1 MVISY
6 FVPVP
11 FDMGQYRCVFEDAID
26 GFVQLGNNPT
36 LLGCFIGKYEWDHG
50 LIEMIKLNHGGYHGE
65 NYVCLFQKFK
75 TFMSYLVKIAWFLID
90 LLREY

>member
-50 LIEMIKLNHGGYHGE
+50 LIEMIQLNHRGYQWWSYGE
-65 NYVCLFQKFK
+65 NA
-75 TFMSYLVKIAWFLID
+75 SSSHN
-90 LLREY
+90 